1 MSFPEIIA
9 GISTALFNCPG
20 PSQRSNWVFSPG
32 FVALCIIVCCRG
44 ASTPV

>member
-9 GISTALFNCPG
+9 GISTALFNWPG
-20 PSQRSNWVFSPG
+20 PSQRSNRVFSPG
-32 FVALCIIVCCRG
+32 FVALYIIVCCRG